1 MNIGEVYFI
10 GERDRSKRHQTS
22 NPHDDNKTIVLLH
35 YLRDHV
41 LDDDNLKP
49 EKLDKILTTLTK
61 FAEFAMT
68 KVSILPIAPEF
79 ELKNSKG
86 SCRPGIC

>member
-10 GERDRSKRHQTS
+10 GERDRSKWHQTG
-22 NPHDDNKTIVLLH
+22 NPH
-35 YLRDHV
+35 
-41 LDDDNLKP
+41 DDNLKP

-68 KVSILPIAPEF
+68 KVSILPIAPVF

-86 SCRPGIC
+86 SCRPVIW